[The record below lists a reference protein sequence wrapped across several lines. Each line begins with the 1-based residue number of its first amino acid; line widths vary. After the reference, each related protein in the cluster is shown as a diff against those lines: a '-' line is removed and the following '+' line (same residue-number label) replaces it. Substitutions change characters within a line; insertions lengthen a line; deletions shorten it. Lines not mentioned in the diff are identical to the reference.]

1 MLRVLTYLGA
11 YMIFISDAA
20 NGHSLGWLQD
30 LDRDSRHSGGNT
42 AFKKALAAEALPTTQ
57 INLEVGDRVEQ
68 QSTRN
73 GLLAQQSAQV
83 SGAATALNKAKQY
96 FAAQAA
102 ASPTGAED
110 SALEQEP
117 RSLMAEF
124 RYQNDA
130 GEWVTDQIEL
140 KTNLDPDFKG
150 AATPQD
156 QTQAL
161 LSVLNSLVY
170 GIPLSDEAKE
180 LIGSESSFMGLL
192 GLDPDELSYAKEHPD
207 YVLNTP
213 LGKMTYG
220 DLEQLSKRVY
230 NFVDNPSFT
239 TRLAALETFQAIAE
253 RSDELN
259 QKWAQQT
266 PFAELK
272 TQVAQSTHSDQADEQ
287 QAAQQ
292 ATVAYR
298 EAQHDLKEQINQ
310 LKSAEHEAQQ
320 DFLNNLQRSHELL
333 RS

>member
-1 MLRVLTYLGA
+1 
-11 YMIFISDAA
+11 MIFISDAA

-30 LDRDSRHSGGNT
+30 LDRDARHSGGNT

-57 INLEVGDRVEQ
+57 INLEVGDSAEQ

-83 SGAATALNKAKQY
+83 SGAATALSNAQQY

-110 SALEQEP
+110 SDLERDP
-117 RSLMAEF
+117 RSIMAEF
-124 RYQNDA
+124 RYQNDT

-140 KTNLDPDFKG
+140 KTNFDMDFKG
-150 AATPQD
+150 AVTPQD

-220 DLEQLSKRVY
+220 DLEQLSKRIY
-230 NFVDNPSFT
+230 NFVDNPSLT
-239 TRLAALETFQAIAE
+239 TRMAALETFQAIAE

-272 TQVAQSTHSDQADEQ
+272 TQVAATQSAPSEQAAEQKTAQQTAQ